1 MHTKVQEIEELP
13 TILADIWG
21 MLDESEQQ
29 IIVDNARIVYFKKND
44 KIYTHGEKPTDL
56 LVLCEGLV
64 KIFNSGVGGRTQI
77 IRMIKPIEY
86 FGYRA
91 YFADESFITAAS
103 AFENSKVCMTSMDI
117 IQKLITT
124 NSELASFFIRLLAVD
139 LGIADQRIVNLTQK
153 HIRGRLAE
161 SLIFLKDNYGLQSD
175 EKTINVYLAREDLAN
190 MSNMTTSNAIRTLSA
205 FVDEK
210 IIALDGRKIK
220 IIDEKKLRKISTNG

>member
-1 MHTKVQEIEELP
+1 MHTKIKKIEELP
-13 TILADIWG
+13 TILSDIWDL
-21 MLDESEQQ
+21 LDESEQQ
-29 IIVDNARIVYFKKND
+29 IIWDNARIVHFKKNE
-44 KIYTHGEKPTDL
+44 KIYSHGDKPTDL
-56 LVLCEGLV
+56 LVLCEGQV

-103 AFENSKVCMTSMDI
+103 AFEKSTVCMISMNI
-117 IQKLITT
+117 IKKLITT
-124 NSELASFFIRLLAVD
+124 NSSLASFFIRLLSVD

-161 SLIFLKDNYGLQSD
+161 SLIFLKENYGFED
-175 EKTINVYLAREDLAN
+175 DGKTINVYFAREDLAN
-190 MSNMTTSNAIRTLSA
+190 LSNMTTSNAIRTLSA
-205 FVDEK
+205 FVEEK

-220 IIDEKKLRKISTNG
+220 IIDEKKLRKISTDG